1 MSLYDELYAA
11 WRREIGSAALSG
23 LPHDFY
29 VRIADYLRRLS
40 EESRMMDKKTM
51 KAALLEHEEEHV
63 RRMVEELV
71 RTRYS
76 KLVKLVN
83 ESGKVPDDLLAAEE
97 AQVFEGFVPFAAAY
111 QRFAKGLFQG
121 QITRAEVETPHKRVT
136 LRFVKPVPAIIGGD
150 MKAYGPFMVED
161 VASVPIENAK
171 LLVKQ
176 GLAVL
181 VEVS

>member
-1 MSLYDELYAA
+1 
-11 WRREIGSAALSG
+11 
-23 LPHDFY
+23 

-40 EESRMMDKKTM
+40 EESRMLDKKTM
-51 KAALLEHEEEHV
+51 KAALMQHEEEHV
-63 RRMVEELV
+63 RRMVKELV
-71 RTRYS
+71 WARYR
-76 KLVKLVN
+76 KLVKLLT
-83 ESGKVPDDLLAAEE
+83 EDEKVPEDLLAAEE
-97 AQVFEGFVPFAAAY
+97 VQFFEGFVPFATAY
-111 QRFAKGLFQG
+111 QQFVTGLLQG
-121 QITRAEVETPHKRVT
+121 RIERAEVEVPHKRVT

-161 VASVPIENAK
+161 VASVPMENAK